1 MYIPLHGH
9 SSFSLLEAI
18 AKIGKVVEKAK
29 EFGMTAVG
37 FTDYNG
43 LYGSIDFYD
52 YCKKAGIKPIL
63 GIEIPLVQDFSQKIS
78 SPGTVCILAKNDE
91 GYANLI
97 KLVSA
102 ANTIGSENGAKID
115 RATLKEYA
123 AGLMV
128 FLGGEK
134 SLIAKMLETNAEQKK
149 IQDTIQQIINSIG
162 KENFFLEIN
171 AQNENNLPNIKTI
184 NEITLNLGEKLDIPV
199 FVGNNYHY
207 IKPDEKEAFE
217 MALAIKDGLKL
228 YDDQRRKVV
237 GDYHFCDENNIITV
251 MKKNNYSDEQIKKR
265 IDQTQ
270 IIADQ
275 INLSINLGATYFP
288 KYQTPD
294 RIEKLYNQQKEK
306 LIIEG

>member
-37 FTDYNG
+37 FTDYNW
-43 LYGSIDFYD
+43 LYWSIDFYD

-63 GIEIPLVQDFSQKIS
+63 WIEIPLVQDFSQKIS

-91 GYANLI
+91 WYANLI

-128 FLGGEK
+128 FLWWEK

-149 IQDTIQQIINSIG
+149 IQDTIQQIINSIW

-184 NEITLNLGEKLDIPV
+184 NEITLNLWEKLDIPV
-199 FVGNNYHY
+199 FVWNNYHY

-217 MALAIKDGLKL
+217 MALAIKDWLKL

-237 GDYHFCDENNIITV
+237 WDYHFCDENNIITV

-275 INLSINLGATYFP
+275 INLSINLWATYFP

-306 LIIEG
+306 LIIEW